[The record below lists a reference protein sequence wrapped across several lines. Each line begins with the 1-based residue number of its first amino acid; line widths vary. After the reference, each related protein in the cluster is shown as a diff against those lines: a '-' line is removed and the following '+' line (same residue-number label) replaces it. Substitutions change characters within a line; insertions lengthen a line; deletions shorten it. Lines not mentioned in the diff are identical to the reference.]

1 MGPVIPFKNQEN
13 RNGVLIVDDLL
24 MMRLILTS
32 ILKDA
37 GIPIV
42 GQATNGREALDLYV
56 QLHPAV
62 VLLDLLMPEMDGF
75 TTLERLLRL
84 DPKAKVVVCSSLQQK
99 FYITKALKCG
109 AVDFLTKPFRPDL
122 VRNLLRKLLTGQ
134 TLIHQYPR
142 YLMFD

>member
-1 MGPVIPFKNQEN
+1 MGSVISFKNQGK
-13 RNGVLIVDDLL
+13 RSGVLIVDDLL
-24 MMRLILTS
+24 IMRLILSS

-56 QLHPAV
+56 QLNPAV

-75 TTLERLLRL
+75 TTLERLLKI
-84 DPKAKVVVCSSLQQK
+84 DPKAKVVVCSTLQQK

-109 AVDFLTKPFRPDL
+109 ATDFLTKPYRPDL
-122 VRNLLRKLLTGQ
+122 VRNLLRKLLAEQ
-134 TLIHQYPR
+134 QVVHQYPR
-142 YLMFD
+142 YLMID